1 MKRQLIFFVSLLCYF
16 SCVSQKK
23 EIISK
28 STIKLEGKSTHI
40 SDLINI
46 AGYYSKANCKKCN
59 SKAGIMFFDD
69 GIWVDFRFKKDV
81 TEEEIKINM
90 WKNVAS
96 GIDYKNTI
104 RWGENWGIY
113 EIHNDTIIVSI
124 FGYGYI
130 MGDFWIEQR
139 YRILDRN
146 NIQLVYAKS
155 LLKKDENND
164 ESPWMEPFNYQFI
177 SADSLPSSD
186 CWIKEQ
192 KWTWRNESDWKD
204 YMEKIKTKKEE
215 INAKK

>member
-1 MKRQLIFFVSLLCYF
+1 MKKQIILIIFSLITM
-16 SCVSQKK
+16 SCVSQKR
-23 EIISK
+23 EVISK

-46 AGYYSKANCKKCN
+46 NGYYSKANCKKCN
-59 SKAGIMFFDD
+59 SIAGIMFFDD

-90 WKNVAS
+90 WENVAR
-96 GIDYKNTI
+96 GLDHKNTI

-139 YRILDRN
+139 YKILDRN

-192 KWTWRNESDWKD
+192 KWTWRNESDWKA
-204 YMEKIKTKKEE
+204 YMERIKQIKKQY
-215 INAKK
+215 KKK

>member
-1 MKRQLIFFVSLLCYF
+1 MKKQLVLFILLLCCS
-16 SCVSQKK
+16 SCASQKK
-23 EIISK
+23 EIIAK
-28 STIKLEGKSTHI
+28 STIKLDGRNTTI
-40 SDLINI
+40 RDLIEI
-46 AGYYSKANCKKCN
+46 DGYYSKADCKKCN
-59 SKAGIMFFDD
+59 SIAGIMFFDD
-69 GIWVDFRFKKDV
+69 GIWVDFRFEKDV

-96 GIDYKNTI
+96 GLDHKGTI

-113 EIHNDTIIVSI
+113 EIQNDTIIVSI

-139 YRILDRN
+139 YKILNRN
-146 NIQLVYAKS
+146 NIQLIYAKS
-155 LLKKDENND
+155 LLKKDENNN

-192 KWTWRNESDWKD
+192 KWTWHNESDWKA
-204 YMEKIKTKKEE
+204 YMEKVKQKKEE
-215 INAKK
+215 LKKK